1 MFKLNNGELMP
12 KLALGTYLVRD
23 KELLHAVD
31 KAVEVG
37 YRSFDTAK
45 YYENEGELGEALKI
59 LLPKYKLSTEDI
71 FLTTKIFPVENAA
84 SGELIKKDIEESLK
98 LLNREYLDLVL
109 VHYPRP
115 FTTDDKDE
123 RNKIYRKE
131 AWLALESLKKDGKIR
146 SIGISNY
153 EICHIEEMHEYRT
166 IEPTVNQVEFHP
178 HFQRKELRE
187 FCQKNGI
194 LFQAFSPFGRGN
206 SALLNDQI
214 MTGIAEKHHTTV
226 SSVILTWIVQSG
238 NGVAV
243 KSKSIERVSENF
255 KSTTLQLTDEE
266 MVKIKELDLS
276 TPYVEDRGWEVV

>member
-1 MFKLNNGELMP
+1 MFKLNNGEEMP

-23 KELLHAVD
+23 KELLDAVD
-31 KAVEVG
+31 KALEVG

-45 YYENEGELGEALKI
+45 YYENEGELGEALKV
-59 LLPKYKLSTEDI
+59 LLPKYELRTEEI
-71 FLTTKIFPVENAA
+71 FLTTKVFPVENAA

-115 FTTDDKDE
+115 LTTDDKDE

-131 AWLALESLKKDGKIR
+131 AWLALEDLKKEGKIR

-153 EICHIEEMHEYRT
+153 EICHIEEMREYRT
-166 IEPTVNQVEFHP
+166 FEPTVNQVEFHP

-187 FCQKNGI
+187 YCRKNGI

-206 SALLNDQI
+206 SALLNDQT
-214 MTGIAEKHHTTV
+214 MVGIAEKYHTSV
-226 SSVILTWIVQSG
+226 STIILTWIMHSG

-243 KSKSIERVSENF
+243 KSANVGRVSENF
-255 KSTTLQLTDEE
+255 KATTLKLTDED
-266 MVKIKELDLS
+266 MAKIDELDLN